1 MMQKIFTTIIY
12 SLVLL
17 MVSGTLLY
25 TACSSPGNKAPQISG
40 LEASTLYVYPK
51 GKSTINC
58 VVSDP
63 EGDDITFKWSSSD
76 GEFTGSGPVVT
87 WKAPNQYGDFHIM
100 VIAQDTNGNSDQ
112 ATVTI
117 EVIVNENEQKSCCGR

>member
-1 MMQKIFTTIIY
+1 MRNVFHTGFY
-12 SLVLL
+12 ALVIL
-17 MVSGTLLY
+17 MITGTLLC
-25 TACSSPGNKAPQISG
+25 TACSSPGNKAPQISS
-40 LEASTLYVYPK
+40 LEASTFYVYPT

-63 EGDDITFKWSSSD
+63 EGDDITFKWSCSD
-76 GEFTGSGPVVT
+76 GEFTGSGPIVT
-87 WKAPNQYGDFHIM
+87 WKAPNKYGDCYIM

-117 EVIVNENEQKSCCGR
+117 GVLVNENKQSCCGR